1 MMFVCPCEKEL
12 KEKKM
17 DQKEYLTIKE
27 FADAAGVSK
36 QAVYQRL
43 TGTLKPYVSIKD
55 GVKYLNIRALELYEG
70 DDAVKKL
77 KKNNQEKS
85 NSVQVD
91 SMIELLKRE
100 LDQKNKQIDE
110 LHKLLEQSQVNLSQ
124 AQYRL
129 QLIEDQRNEEP
140 EEKKEPWWRRWLGL

>member
-1 MMFVCPCEKEL
+1 
-12 KEKKM
+12 M

-43 TGTLKPYVSIKD
+43 TGTLKPYVSVKD
-55 GVKYLNIRALELYEG
+55 GVKYLNIRALELYKG

-77 KKNNQEKS
+77 KKNNQEES

-91 SMIELLKRE
+91 SMVELLKRE

-140 EEKKEPWWRRWLGL
+140 EEKKESWWRRWLGL

>member
-55 GVKYLNIRALELYEG
+55 GVKYLKRSE
-70 DDAVKKL
+70 KL
-77 KKNNQEKS
+77 MLINKCSK
-85 NSVQVD
+85 VD
-91 SMIELLKRE
+91 E
-100 LDQKNKQIDE
+100 
-110 LHKLLEQSQVNLSQ
+110 
-124 AQYRL
+124 A
-129 QLIEDQRNEEP
+129 
-140 EEKKEPWWRRWLGL
+140 